1 MSSVDFAIVGVMV
14 VSGVLAL
21 MRGFTREVFSIVSWG
36 GAAFITLWLFPPLRP
51 TGRTLLSFINTPW
64 IADVV
69 TAGVIFLLALVAL
82 SYLTAKATEKLR
94 GADKPGPFDG
104 TAGFIFGLA
113 RGFVVV
119 CLLYLF
125 YGLVMQPED
134 GKDPEWIAHSAFLPL
149 IHKTNEEFLALMSDA
164 EQKIPQNP
172 QAGKVPR
179 VDRGYAKRDLER
191 GDRDSGYSSGSRGDM
206 DRLLG
211 ANRGSLR
218 P

>member
-1 MSSVDFAIVGVMV
+1 MAYVDFAIVGIMI

-21 MRGFTREVFSIVSWG
+21 MRGFTREVFSIISWG
-36 GAAFITLWLFPPLRP
+36 GAAFITLWLFPPLRS
-51 TGRTLLSFINTPW
+51 TGRSLLSFIDTPW
-64 IADVV
+64 VADII
-69 TAGVIFLLALVAL
+69 TAGVVFILALVAL

-94 GADKPGPFDG
+94 GAANPGPFDG

-113 RGFVVV
+113 RGFVLV

-125 YGLVMQPED
+125 YGVVMQPEG
-134 GKDPEWIAHSAFLPL
+134 GKDPQWIAHSAFLPL
-149 IHKTNEEFLALMSDA
+149 IHKTNDEFVALMSRAA
-164 EQKIPQNP
+164 EKIPQNP
-172 QAGKVPR
+172 TAEMAPR
-179 VDRGYAKRDLER
+179 VDRRTASRDLD
-191 GDRDSGYSSGSRGDM
+191 DRDNGYSDGSRRDM